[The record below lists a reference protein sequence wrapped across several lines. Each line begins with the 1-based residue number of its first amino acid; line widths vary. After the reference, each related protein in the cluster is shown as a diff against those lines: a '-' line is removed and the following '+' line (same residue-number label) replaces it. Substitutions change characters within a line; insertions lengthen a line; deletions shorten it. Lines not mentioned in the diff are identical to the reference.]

1 MKEAAAKECLRAV
14 IPKTKTIMSIS
25 ALSSSSTASAAAP
38 SLDDRLQQMFARLDG
53 DSDGKVTQK
62 EFSSAMEKRFGASDT
77 SSARPDAA
85 SIFSET
91 DTDEDGAITFAEFKT
106 AMAEMRSA
114 AGQAA
119 GGAGGPPPAGG
130 PGGGGGAGGAEAA
143 AAKVFDERDTDE
155 DGEVS
160 VDELLAWMQQQETD
174 RASAT
179 GSTDSAEVV
188 QAFSKALEAADADG
202 DGSVTQEELTSVFKE
217 LEPYLRGPA
226 PERTGYEADGTPTYG
241 STAGINF
248 SDVG

>member
-1 MKEAAAKECLRAV
+1 
-14 IPKTKTIMSIS
+14 MSMIS

-53 DSDGKVTQK
+53 DSDGKVTQE
-62 EFSSAMEKRFGASDT
+62 EFSSAMEKRFGASDA
-77 SSARPDAA
+77 SSGQPDAA
-85 SIFSET
+85 SIFTET

-130 PGGGGGAGGAEAA
+130 PGGGGGADGAGAA

-160 VDELLAWMQQQETD
+160 VEELLAWMQQQETD

-179 GSTDSAEVV
+179 GSTDSTEVV

-202 DGSVTQEELTSVFKE
+202 DGSVTQEQLTAAFKE
-217 LEPYLRGPA
+217 LEPYLRSPA
-226 PERTGYEADGTPTYG
+226 PERTGYEADGTPAYG
-241 STAGINF
+241 RTAGVNF

>member
-1 MKEAAAKECLRAV
+1 
-14 IPKTKTIMSIS
+14 
-25 ALSSSSTASAAAP
+25 
-38 SLDDRLQQMFARLDG
+38 MFARLDG
-53 DSDGKVTQK
+53 DSDGKVTQE
-62 EFSSAMEKRFGASDT
+62 EFSTAMEKRFGASDA
-77 SSARPDAA
+77 SSGRPDAA
-85 SIFSET
+85 SIFTQT
-91 DTDEDGAITFAEFKT
+91 DADEDGAITFAEFKT

-114 AGQAA
+114 GGQPP

-188 QAFSKALEAADADG
+188 QAFSKALEAADGDG
-202 DGSVTQEELTSVFKE
+202 DGSVTQEELTAAFKE

-241 STAGINF
+241 STAGVNF
-248 SDVG
+248 SELG